1 MAQIFAGIFANVA
14 QVHLSIHILEDNLA
28 KLSSFEG
35 LELYRSAN
43 EYRGKA
49 ETIRSSY
56 EQMTSFDDLRRVG
69 MGKEALKAI
78 MRWANEELHLKL
90 SKKALI
96 DNLEESDIPNEIK
109 TWFMDIKSAV
119 KL

>member
-1 MAQIFAGIFANVA
+1 M
-14 QVHLSIHILEDNLA
+14 LDDNLA

-49 ETIRSSY
+49 ETIRSFY

-78 MRWANEELHLKL
+78 MRWTNEELHLKL

-109 TWFMDIKSAV
+109 TWFMDSNFPHKNPT
-119 KL
+119 